1 MSYDVTLPQYIKMVE
16 VGARDGLQNEAQ
28 VVPTA
33 VKVSLIDR
41 LASSGLTTIEAG
53 AFVHPKR
60 VPQMA
65 DTAEVLAGLA
75 RRPGVRYPVLV
86 PNETGMAR
94 ALAAGVEEVAVFAAA
109 SESFSKNNINCSI
122 EESFAR
128 FAPVMAAAAS
138 NAVPVRGYVSCTLGC
153 PYEGAIAPG
162 RVAEVS
168 ERLADNGCYEISLGD
183 TIGVGTPRKARAMV
197 EAVAARVPLAQLA
210 VHFHDTYGQALAN
223 IHACLELG
231 IATVDSSVA
240 GLGGCPYAP
249 GATGNVASEDVLYL
263 LDGLGIET
271 GVDLAKLAAAGRFI
285 SEHLRRQPASKVA
298 LAMAAN
304 RGSDSA

>member
-1 MSYDVTLPQYIKMVE
+1 MTLPQKVKLVE
-16 VGARDGLQNEAQ
+16 VGARDGLQNETQ
-28 VVPTA
+28 IVPA
-33 VKVSLIDR
+33 DIKVSLIDR
-41 LASSGLTTIEAG
+41 LAAAGLTAIEAG

-65 DTAEVLAGLA
+65 DTAEVLAGLS

-86 PNETGMAR
+86 PNERGMAR
-94 ALAAGVEEVAVFAAA
+94 ALAARAEEVAVFAAA
-109 SESFSKNNINCSI
+109 SESFSRHNINCSI
-122 EESFAR
+122 DESLGR
-128 FAPVMAAAAS
+128 FAPVMETAAA
-138 NAVPVRGYVSCTLGC
+138 NAVPVRGYVSCVLGC
-153 PYEGAIAPG
+153 PYEGEIAPE
-162 RVAEVS
+162 RVAEVA
-168 ERLADNGCYEISLGD
+168 ERLVDIGCYEVSLGD
-183 TIGVGTPRKARAMV
+183 TIGVGTPGKARAMV
-197 EAVAARVPLAQLA
+197 EAVAAQVPLAQLS

-223 IHACLELG
+223 IHACLEFG

-285 SEHLRRQPASKVA
+285 SQHLGRPPASKVA
-298 LAMAAN
+298 LALASAVKSGS
-304 RGSDSA
+304 GSD